1 MYRARLTTEYAVPFQ
16 HGGVRTP
23 NDAEA
28 GFVECTLLTQQQQA
42 GFVMSIR
49 RRFSAVIQCRR
60 ESFPTGRL
68 SFAGLVL

>member
-28 GFVECTLLTQQQQA
+28 GFVECTLLTQQQA
-42 GFVMSIR
+42 GFVIR
-49 RRFSAVIQCRR
+49 PSAF
-60 ESFPTGRL
+60 EDD
-68 SFAGLVL
+68 LVL